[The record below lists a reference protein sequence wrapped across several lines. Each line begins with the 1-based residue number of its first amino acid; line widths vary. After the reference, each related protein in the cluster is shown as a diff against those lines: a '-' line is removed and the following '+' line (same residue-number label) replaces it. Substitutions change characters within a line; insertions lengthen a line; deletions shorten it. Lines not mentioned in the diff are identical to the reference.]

1 MNFDTIIIGGGMAG
15 LTCALRC
22 LEAGLKTAVIA
33 SGQSALHFSSGSVDV
48 LSRTP
53 QGKEVTQPFAELEN
67 FKSQYPDHPYGKL
80 NTNSIVNA
88 LNWYQK
94 TLHHA
99 GVSLTSQ
106 QNSHNHLRLTPLGTF
121 KPTWLSQD
129 FVYQFP
135 LSLNGE
141 SFEKLVLVSIDGFRD
156 FQPELAADNLK
167 QLDGFKHTEIKT
179 ANVELN
185 AFKQL
190 TRNHCELRSIDLSRI
205 IKDESQLNEFA
216 MSLLKHAN
224 QDDLV
229 VIPAIFGADNGLEL
243 LSKLQSMT
251 GLQICEV
258 PTMPPSLLGIRLED
272 TMLRQFTRQ
281 GGTLIRGAQVTRGEF
296 DSTESFD
303 STENSNSTE
312 HSTLTLKRIYTNS
325 MADMPLSAKQFVL
338 ASGSFFSQGLKSDTH
353 SISEP
358 IFNLDL
364 YHPSVRSEWHS
375 PLFFD
380 QNPHPFLAMG
390 VKTDDQFRPNI
401 NSCLVENLYCAG
413 AVLAHYNPIFE
424 GNGSGVAIST
434 GYFAAQQII
443 ANEHNQTHCT
453 NNNNAE
459 VPL

>member
-22 LEAGLKTAVIA
+22 LESGLKTAVIA
-33 SGQSALHFSSGSVDV
+33 SGQSALHFSSGSIDV
-48 LSRTP
+48 LSHTP
-53 QGKEVTQPFAELEN
+53 QGKQVTQPFAELEN
-67 FKSQYPDHPYGKL
+67 FKNQYPNHPYGKL
-80 NTNSIVNA
+80 NTSCIVNA
-88 LNWYQK
+88 LNWYQE
-94 TLHHA
+94 TLRNA
-99 GVSLTSQ
+99 GISLTSH
-106 QNSHNHLRLTPLGTF
+106 QNHHNHMRLTPLGTF
-121 KPTWLSQD
+121 KPTWLSQE
-129 FVYQFP
+129 FVHQFP
-135 LSLNGE
+135 LSLNE
-141 SFEKLVLVSIDGFRD
+141 HSFKKLVLVSIDGFRD

-167 QLDGFKHTEIKT
+167 QLDAFKHTDIKT

-190 TRNHCELRSIDLSRI
+190 TRNHCELRSIDLARI
-205 IKDESQLNEFA
+205 IKDENQLSELA

-224 QDDLV
+224 KDDLV
-229 VIPAIFGADNGLEL
+229 VIPAIFGTDNGLEL

-251 GLQICEV
+251 GLRLCEV
-258 PTMPPSLLGIRLED
+258 PTMPPSLLGIRLEEA
-272 TMLRQFTRQ
+272 MLRQFTRQ
-281 GGTLIRGAQVTRGEF
+281 GGTLIRGTQVIKGE
-296 DSTESFD
+296 FD
-303 STENSNSTE
+303 STENSNSTKNKA
-312 HSTLTLKRIYTNS
+312 LTLKKIYTNS

-358 IFNLDL
+358 VFNLDL
-364 YHPSVRSEWHS
+364 HHPSVRSEWHS
-375 PLFFD
+375 PQFFD

-390 VKTDDQFRPNI
+390 VETDEQFRPRI
-401 NSCLVENLYCAG
+401 NNRLVENLYCAG

-443 ANEHNQTHCT
+443 TNAQHQTHCT

-459 VPL
+459 VLL